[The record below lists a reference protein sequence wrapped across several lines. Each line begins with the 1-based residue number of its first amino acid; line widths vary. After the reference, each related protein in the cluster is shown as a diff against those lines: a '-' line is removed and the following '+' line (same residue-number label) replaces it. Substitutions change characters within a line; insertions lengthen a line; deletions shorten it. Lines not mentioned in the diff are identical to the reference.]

1 LTPLKAEPSPNNP
14 AEKLLQVL
22 GILLLTLVGYG
33 LFVSL
38 LGNYLSYIIWG
49 ANLNIGIDFETTMEP
64 HQMASIKFIQLMY
77 QVGTY
82 LMPPLVF
89 ALIYRKNVASFYHL
103 NRPMAI
109 KYVGWVLLFL
119 VTAIFASDFLFH
131 LFDGL
136 SSFDEIREME
146 AQNADVTSQMLDDL
160 SIGGMLYSFLLFA
173 IMPAIVEELYFRGML
188 QGTLIRLSGRPHNAI
203 FISSFAFAIMHPS
216 PTGVLAYMVMGL
228 LLGYLYHYTGN
239 LRVSILFHLL
249 NNSFSLVMTF
259 LYKSGRTD
267 LDPEA
272 DLPSYLGILGL
283 AGLCVVFY
291 LFMKQSLRPKVLS
304 GPTESSIAW
313 VKAFE
318 HRDAVTAH
326 SVYNQLIEEGYD
338 AIILN
343 KQDSSYPFGYV
354 EVHVPFHQLD
364 SAQAFIHKLNV

>member
-1 LTPLKAEPSPNNP
+1 M
-14 AEKLLQVL
+14 QVL

-38 LGNYLSYIIWG
+38 LGNYLSYVIWG
-49 ANLNIGIDFETTMEP
+49 ANLNIGIDFETPMEP
-64 HQMASIKFIQLMY
+64 NEMASIKFIQLMY
-77 QVGTY
+77 QLGTY
-82 LMPPLVF
+82 LAPPLVF
-89 ALIYRKNVASFYHL
+89 ALIYRKNVASFYRL
-103 NRPMAI
+103 NRPMAFR
-109 KYVGWVLLFL
+109 YVWWVLLFL

-131 LFDGL
+131 LFDGVDSL
-136 SSFDEIREME
+136 EEIRKLE
-146 AQNADVTSQMLDDL
+146 AQNAEVTNQMLDDL
-160 SIGGMLYSFLLFA
+160 SIGGILYSFLLFA

-188 QGTLIRLSGRPHNAI
+188 QGTLVRLSGRPHNAI

-216 PTGVLAYMVMGL
+216 PTGFLAYMVMGL

-239 LRVSILFHLL
+239 LRVSMLFHLL

-259 LYKSGRTD
+259 LYKSGHTNINPD
-267 LDPEA
+267 VDI
-272 DLPSYLGILGL
+272 PSYVGILGVV
-283 AGLCVVFY
+283 GLGIVFY
-291 LFMKQSLRPKVLS
+291 FFMKQSLRPKVIS
-304 GPTESSIAW
+304 GPSKSTIAW

-318 HRDAVTAH
+318 HQNAVTAQ

-364 SAQAFIHKLNV
+364 SAQAFIHKLNI